1 MEVGIMKCTRN
12 NYRLTDIQATLG
24 ITQLAKNPK
33 GVEIRNEIAKKYQTE
48 FQGKIKFQF
57 VTQHTRNAY
66 HLFIIEIKE
75 RKKFYEYLKSKGIHA
90 QIHYIPLHM
99 LPYYRKIGYEDAM
112 LTNSENYYE
121 NCISLPMYPTLSDEE
136 QII

>member
-1 MEVGIMKCTRN
+1 MNISN
-12 NYRLTDIQATLG
+12 Q
-24 ITQLAKNPK
+24 
-33 GVEIRNEIAKKYQTE
+33 
-48 FQGKIKFQF
+48 
-57 VTQHTRNAY
+57 
-66 HLFIIEIKE
+66 
-75 RKKFYEYLKSKGIHA
+75 GIHA

-136 QII
+136 INYIIETTKIFINESNNK